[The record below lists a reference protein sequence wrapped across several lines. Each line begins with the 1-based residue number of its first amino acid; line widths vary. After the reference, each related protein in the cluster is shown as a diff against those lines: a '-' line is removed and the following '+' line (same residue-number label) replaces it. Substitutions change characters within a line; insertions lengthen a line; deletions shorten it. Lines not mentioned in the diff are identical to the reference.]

1 MATYLSKGALLW
13 FDKVVE
19 IVDYYQGKE
28 IMRNYF
34 EKKVNVESQKVLYL
48 AIKTLHSYVLDL
60 STYHQLVLK
69 LDISNLIWYQSRLYD
84 LFPLCYP
91 I

>member
-1 MATYLSKGALLW
+1 M
-13 FDKVVE
+13 E

-48 AIKTLHSYVLDL
+48 AIKTLHSYVLGL

-69 LDISNLIWYQSRLYD
+69 LDISNLI
-84 LFPLCYP
+84 
-91 I
+91 